1 MIAIFAAAG
10 LALALLLSHGA
21 LALALAGLRRIR
33 HP

>member
-10 LALALLLSHGA
+10 LVLALLLSHGA